1 MVDHADPSGEGV
13 TERPSRSEA
22 VRSVVRAST
31 GGDLEVIRF
40 AVGPLPVPRSLGAS
54 FAYLTTRASR
64 RADPDA
70 RKGRAAQAHA
80 QAAAPRRRQQCQ
92 RLEAIRRSLLSW
104 TKRDSSG
111 RRAFRRRSRP
121 RNRGGRASRRGRERP
136 LCQLNAISRRSI
148 ETTRGSESDWPSGL
162 RWKIRC
168 LVGTQAQAERS
179 LRLLGLERIELFQR
193 HRIDPDVPLAEQL
206 GALVELQAA
215 SKVGPHRDA
224 DEVRELERAPRRLEL
239 VAGEGASRG
248 RGASRLPWSR

>member
-136 LCQLNAISRRSI
+136 LCQLNQSRGDRSRR
-148 ETTRGSESDWPSGL
+148 RGARRATGRQDCAGRSGAWWEPRPRPRGACACSDWSASSSSSGIASIPTSPSL
-162 RWKIRC
+162 SSWVRWSNCR
-168 LVGTQAQAERS
+168 R
-179 LRLLGLERIELFQR
+179 
-193 HRIDPDVPLAEQL
+193 
-206 GALVELQAA
+206 
-215 SKVGPHRDA
+215 
-224 DEVRELERAPRRLEL
+224 RAR
-239 VAGEGASRG
+239 
-248 RGASRLPWSR
+248 